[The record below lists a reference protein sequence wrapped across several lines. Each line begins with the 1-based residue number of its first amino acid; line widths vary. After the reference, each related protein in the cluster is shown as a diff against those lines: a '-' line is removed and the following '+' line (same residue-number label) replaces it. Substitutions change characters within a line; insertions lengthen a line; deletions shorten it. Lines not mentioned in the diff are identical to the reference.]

1 MGYMGMRP
9 EEILETVRNT
19 DLRETCGYVIYWK
32 LIIIIVVVVV
42 VVIVT
47 IIIIIIIII
56 INIIIIIIII
66 IDIKH
71 LLGAAY

>member
-42 VVIVT
+42 VVVIVT

-56 INIIIIIIII
+56 IVVVV
-66 IDIKH
+66 IKH
-71 LLGAAY
+71 LLGAAYRSS